1 MNKTA
6 GKGLSAMKG
15 SQRFTAPKKEASN
28 IVKGKVVSKMVKVK
42 KAGKK

>member
-15 SQRFTAPKKEASN
+15 SQRFGSPKKETSN
-28 IVKGKVVSKMVKVK
+28 IVKGKVVGKMVKSK
-42 KAGKK
+42 KVGKK